1 MVVKLWSQ
9 LEWTGRRSASEP
21 LAASDMLAVM
31 RLYGAELPEVWE
43 FLLMVETRIF
53 SHRQGMIE
61 KKKKQE
67 SKRKN
72 G

>member
-1 MVVKLWSQ
+1 
-9 LEWTGRRSASEP
+9 
-21 LAASDMLAVM
+21 MLAVM